1 MVPRPKHFHTC
12 RYIYIS
18 PNIYFFCR
26 YSIILKKILY
36 IYVHIYRGEKNRENP
51 SWKLLPFFAGLRAKY
66 KDSRNFIIRSQVNHK
81 VTRASNK
88 GRRLKASPKNFCFS
102 RERFQNNK
110 IRVTS
115 FCTRS
120 EISLFKI
127 ATFLSLIYIA
137 FWKKIFIHIKKNP
150 LSVCLNFQISFE

>member
-102 RERFQNNK
+102 RKKFQNNK

-127 ATFLSLIYIA
+127 ATFFVSYLHCFLKEN
-137 FWKKIFIHIKKNP
+137 FHTHKKNH
-150 LSVCLNFQISFE
+150 